1 MLLKARR
8 LFDGVGPSVTPDAL
22 LEIEGGRIVRVGSAP
37 EPEKGPEPVVDL
49 GDVTLMP
56 GLIDVHQHLGFNASS
71 DPVGVFRSDSDETLV
86 LRMRLAAQ
94 RALSV
99 GITTVRDLG
108 DRNYLGVEL
117 RDWFREGAEAGPD
130 ILASGPPITLT
141 GGHCWFM
148 GGEADGV
155 SGVRQAV
162 RDHVARGV
170 DVIKVMATG
179 GNMTPSLGPH
189 QSQYSLEELRAIVD
203 EAHGLGL
210 LVAAHAHGTQGIA
223 DSMEAGADSIEH
235 CTFWAADGVD
245 SAPELIAEL
254 GRRRAFVSISG
265 GFLPGLPLGSP
276 EIVARAAAVMAN
288 YAALH
293 ESGARIVCGTD
304 AGITPAKPHDVL
316 PYGVVALTR
325 AMSNVEALSSATA
338 VAAQACGIDDRKG
351 TIAVGKDADLFAVN
365 GNPLEDIA
373 CIHDVVA
380 VFARG
385 RRVRC
390 TLRASAT

>member
-1 MLLKARR
+1 
-8 LFDGVGPSVTPDAL
+8 
-22 LEIEGGRIVRVGSAP
+22 
-37 EPEKGPEPVVDL
+37 
-49 GDVTLMP
+49 
-56 GLIDVHQHLGFNASS
+56 
-71 DPVGVFRSDSDETLV
+71 
-86 LRMRLAAQ
+86 
-94 RALSV
+94 
-99 GITTVRDLG
+99 
-108 DRNYLGVEL
+108 
-117 RDWFREGAEAGPD
+117 
-130 ILASGPPITLT
+130 
-141 GGHCWFM
+141 M

-223 DSMEAGADSIEH
+223 DSMEAGADSLEH

-245 SAPELIAEL
+245 SAPELIVEL
-254 GRRRAFVSISG
+254 GRRRAFVSMSG
-265 GFLPGLPLGSP
+265 GFLPGLPLGTP
-276 EIVARAAAVMAN
+276 EIAARVAAIMAN
-288 YAALH
+288 YGALY

-325 AMSNVEALSSATA
+325 VMSNMEALSSATA

-351 TIAVGKDADLFAVN
+351 TIAIGKDADLLAVK
-365 GNPLEDIA
+365 GNPLEDIG
-373 CIHDVVA
+373 CIHNVVA
-380 VFARG
+380 VFARA
-385 RRVRC
+385 RRVP
-390 TLRASAT
+390 LHPAGLA